1 MACYGEDR
9 PARRPRAVKFEAK
22 KFSAG
27 PIRITAELLN
37 DSAFDLTGSVA
48 AEVQRRM
55 LARAMAAYA
64 LPPELIGDPK

>member
-37 DSAFDLTGSVA
+37 DSAFDL
-48 AEVQRRM
+48 AEVERLI
-55 LARAMAAYA
+55 LARAA
-64 LPPELIGDPK
+64 LALGLPARLFGDPK